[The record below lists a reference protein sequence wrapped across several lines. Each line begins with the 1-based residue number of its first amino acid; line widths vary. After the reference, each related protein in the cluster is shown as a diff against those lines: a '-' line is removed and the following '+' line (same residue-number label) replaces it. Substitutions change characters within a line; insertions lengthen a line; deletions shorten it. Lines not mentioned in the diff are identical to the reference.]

1 MHAFTS
7 AEADSLPGK
16 QVKQLVE
23 GFAHKD
29 DLTVGKII
37 GIGIAVIRIFK
48 RTVMAGFLLQQ
59 RNDSLGLRVKLLYTV
74 VERQSFAVDCSSALV
89 HMV

>member
-7 AEADSLPGK
+7 AEADRLPGK

-59 RNDSLGLRVKLLYTV
+59 CNDRLGLRVKLLYTV

-89 HMV
+89 HMF